1 MANANQTLRLFSE
14 TLPLTVSDQGSGRS
28 FLILHGGAGPGSVSG
43 LADAIS
49 RNGRAIV
56 PTYPGFSGQAR
67 PEWFRRI
74 DDLVL
79 AYLAL
84 LERVDAKDVVLVG
97 NSIGGWI
104 AAEMALRNSPRI
116 TALILLNATG
126 IDTGSLD
133 RPIVDPTKLSP
144 PERTALA
151 FHNPNKFAVMPT
163 TPEAL
168 AMMAS
173 NQKALL
179 IYAGEHFTHDPTLRA
194 RLAQIAIPSMVIW
207 GKSDRIVDVEY
218 GRRYAESISGARFE
232 PIVEAGHFPQI
243 EKLDEVLSLIND
255 FLVAKKSTRQ

>member
-14 TLPLTVSDQGSGRS
+14 TLPLTVFDQGSGRS
-28 FLILHGGAGPGSVSG
+28 FLILHGGAGPGSDRVWRMQS
-43 LADAIS
+43 
-49 RNGRAIV
+49 
-56 PTYPGFSGQAR
+56 PGTDEQSFPHIPAFSGQPR

-84 LERVDAKDVVLVG
+84 LERVDAKNVVLVG

-151 FHNPNKFAVMPT
+151 FHNPNKFAVTPT

-168 AMMAS
+168 AMIAS

-207 GKSDRIVDVEY
+207 GKSDRI
-218 GRRYAESISGARFE
+218 R
-232 PIVEAGHFPQI
+232 
-243 EKLDEVLSLIND
+243 
-255 FLVAKKSTRQ
+255 